1 MCRLLSFRHVADIQ
15 LYWCQGRYLRKA
27 IIPAQQQ
34 PLPLGLC
41 TFKISHDQK
50 PAGRSPAPVTCGLQ
64 ILRNRVYHG
73 LRCYLISA
81 QNQHHHLGYSLQP
94 LPADDGGGFGMQ
106 HFHPGLRLSQ
116 LSDVPPYAGP
126 AAKKIRAWCD
136 KQTTFQPAHILSLLC
151 VDTTNTL

>member
-15 LYWCQGRYLRKA
+15 LYWCQG
-27 IIPAQQQ
+27 
-34 PLPLGLC
+34 
-41 TFKISHDQK
+41 KISAQGNNSGATTTTPAGPLYIQNLHDQK

-136 KQTTFQPAHILSLLC
+136 KTDDVSASPHSFAPLC
-151 VDTTNTL
+151 